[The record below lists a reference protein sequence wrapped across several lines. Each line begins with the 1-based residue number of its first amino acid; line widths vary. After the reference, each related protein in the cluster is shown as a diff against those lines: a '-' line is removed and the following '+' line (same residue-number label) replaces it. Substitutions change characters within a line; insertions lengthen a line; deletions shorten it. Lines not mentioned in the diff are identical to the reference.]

1 MRFRVVWA
9 ESGSILAGGGGEI
22 VRISVVFLVYLD
34 FPWYCPRVFQ
44 VFSCFSFAT
53 SCDFPEASLYFS
65 RFFLFFSCFFLV
77 FWETGEGGI
86 EIVRFSVVF
95 LVYLGIALGFSLKG
109 YQDIMTSQFG
119 TRIFIQNVSK
129 TKKILFWYKDFHG
142 FPRASSGFS
151 WILIRISWGLRFFP
165 GFFKFHKTRKNL
177 EKTSPS
183 TSVSVQTLRNPIE
196 NHIKS

>member
-1 MRFRVVWA
+1 MFWKIHPSKFWQLMAQTIGKNLKEKWDFGLSGPNLVRFWQ
-9 ESGSILAGGGGEI
+9 GGGEI

-95 LVYLGIALGFSLKG
+95 LVYLGFLGICL
-109 YQDIMTSQFG
+109 
-119 TRIFIQNVSK
+119 
-129 TKKILFWYKDFHG
+129 
-142 FPRASSGFS
+142 AFS
-151 WILIRISWGLRFFP
+151 WGSRRIYRELDGAGSKKLAP
-165 GFFKFHKTRKNL
+165 GGWLNT
-177 EKTSPS
+177 
-183 TSVSVQTLRNPIE
+183 
-196 NHIKS
+196 

>member
-1 MRFRVVWA
+1 MFWKIHPSKFWQLMAQTIGKKSEGKMRFRVVWA
-9 ESGSILAGGGGEI
+9 ESGSILAGGGEI

-95 LVYLGIALGFSLKG
+95 LVYLGFLGICL
-109 YQDIMTSQFG
+109 
-119 TRIFIQNVSK
+119 
-129 TKKILFWYKDFHG
+129 
-142 FPRASSGFS
+142 AFS
-151 WILIRISWGLRFFP
+151 WGSRRIYRELDGAGSKKVAP
-165 GFFKFHKTRKNL
+165 GGWL
-177 EKTSPS
+177 S
-183 TSVSVQTLRNPIE
+183 L
-196 NHIKS
+196 